1 MKYPI
6 LPGTAGSG
14 EVTDI
19 LSANPKKGI
28 SSGTNY
34 TIIKEARTVIFLH
47 KRNFSNPAV
56 SQTGSLLYY
65 LPVKIIVK
73 LSGID

>member
-1 MKYPI
+1 MIMNRFILLPSDHRFYCLNELITPMKYPI

-34 TIIKEARTVIFLH
+34 TIIKEARTVIF
-47 KRNFSNPAV
+47 S
-56 SQTGSLLYY
+56 S
-65 LPVKIIVK
+65 
-73 LSGID
+73 